1 MPGLKGR
8 FSTVVKS
15 KISKQVDRAENPN
28 ETLDY
33 AYQRQVE
40 NLQNVKKGIADI
52 ATAKKRL
59 ALQQEQLGEQ
69 GAKLDVQA
77 RQAISAGR
85 EDLARAALERKQLTV
100 QEAGSLDQQIAQLE
114 SEQEKLIESEKQ
126 LERKTEQFRSKK
138 EVIKA
143 QYSAAEAQVQ
153 ISEAATGVGDS
164 MADVGMATQRALDK
178 TETMKARAQAVD
190 ELEATGTFEDL
201 TALGPGNDDVD
212 RELDQLAAKS
222 AIDDEFARLK
232 AEVDP
237 GAAQS
242 ALAAGDTDT
251 ADDPEAKQP
260 PADDPDAK
268 KPAAGDGEA
277 PRPE

>member
-8 FSTVVKS
+8 LSTVVKS
-15 KISKQVDRAENPN
+15 KISKQVDRAENPS

-59 ALQQEQLGEQ
+59 ALQQQQLGEQ
-69 GAKLDVQA
+69 SAKLDAQA
-77 RQAISAGR
+77 REAMSAGR
-85 EDLARAALERKQLTV
+85 EDLARAALERKQVAV

-114 SEQEKLIESEKQ
+114 SDQEKLIQSEKQ
-126 LERKTEQFRSKK
+126 LEAKTEQFRSKK
-138 EVIKA
+138 EVMKA
-143 QYSAAEAQVQ
+143 QYSAAEAQVR

-190 ELEATGTFEDL
+190 ELEAAGTFDDL
-201 TALGPGNDDVD
+201 TALGPGQDDVD
-212 RELDQLAAKS
+212 RQLDQLSAKS
-222 AIDDEFARLK
+222 AVDDELSRLK
-232 AEVDP
+232 AEVQP
-237 GAAQS
+237 GAPQS
-242 ALAAGDTDT
+242 AL
-251 ADDPEAKQP
+251 
-260 PADDPDAK
+260 PADD
-268 KPAAGDGEA
+268 AGMADHAEAQQPTAGNGED
-277 PRPE
+277 PPPG

>member
-8 FSTVVKS
+8 LSTVVKS
-15 KISKQVDRAENPN
+15 KISKRLDRAESPG

-40 NLQNVKKGIADI
+40 NLQKVKKGIADV

-59 ALQQEQLGEQ
+59 ALQQQQLGEQ
-69 GAKLDVQA
+69 SAKLDTQA
-77 RQAISAGR
+77 REAMSAGR

-100 QEAGSLDQQIAQLE
+100 QEAGSLDQQIAELD

-126 LERKTEQFRSKK
+126 LEAKTEQFRSKK

-153 ISEAATGVGDS
+153 VSEAATGVGDS

-178 TETMKARAQAVD
+178 TETMKARAEAVD
-190 ELEATGTFEDL
+190 ELQATGTFEDL
-201 TALGPGNDDVD
+201 TALGPGQDDVD
-212 RELDQLAAKS
+212 RQLGQLGAKS
-222 AIDDEFARLK
+222 AVEDEFARLK
-232 AEVDP
+232 AEVQS
-237 GAAQS
+237 GAPQS
-242 ALAAGDTDT
+242 ALPAEDTGM
-251 ADDPEAKQP
+251 ADHPKAQQ
-260 PADDPDAK
+260 
-268 KPAAGDGEA
+268 PAAGDGEA
-277 PRPE
+277 PPPG